1 MSACLNESEL
11 QAVADNEAETAHRGH
26 VEQCAVCSEKVAARR
41 AFTNRLVNAMA
52 SVEMD
57 GGTRGRMRTRSVDA
71 PATGATTL
79 RTVRRTWRWAWSVPL
94 AAAAALLTY
103 FVVVPGIDRR
113 TTVSAAE
120 ILGRSQAALSA
131 PVSGL
136 EFLQYDLEIGGALGD
151 LLPAEQAG
159 RFTVHELIDHD
170 HEGRYRI
177 VKLSPDS
184 RIVGGAAD
192 DTLRGTRTRYIRV
205 NGRGF
210 LLRFEGAAPTALS
223 LVALKKSAMQIFIG
237 LMQMST
243 AQSMREIDRAGEH
256 CYEVTIPAVSVP
268 AAALVSLDRARAVIT
283 SADSRLVEFSA
294 AGTLSGQ
301 PFTIDFAQRIRMLD
315 VSGAEAAGVPLSET
329 FELTAEPGDVVLE
342 GDATKNPVWDV
353 LTRVLDAVPAS
364 ASVAPARH

>member
-11 QAVADNEAETAHRGH
+11 QAVADNEAETAHRVH
-26 VEQCAVCSEKVAARR
+26 VECCAVCAEKVAARR
-41 AFTNRLVNAMA
+41 ALTNRVVNAA
-52 SVEMD
+52 TSVEMD
-57 GGTRGRMRTRSVDA
+57 GGTRGRLRTRLIDA
-71 PATGATTL
+71 PAAGATTL
-79 RTVRRTWRWAWSVPL
+79 REVRKAPRWAWGLPL
-94 AAAAALLTY
+94 AAAAALLIY
-103 FVVVPGIDRR
+103 FVVVPGIDRQ

-170 HEGRYRI
+170 HQGRYRI
-177 VKLSPDS
+177 VKLAPDG

-205 NGRGF
+205 DGRGF

-223 LVALKKSAMQIFIG
+223 LVGLKKSAMQIFIG

-243 AQSMREIDRAGEH
+243 AQSMREIDRAGED
-256 CYEVTIPAVSVP
+256 CYEITIPAVSVP
-268 AAALVSLDRARAVIT
+268 ATALMSLDRARAVIT

-301 PFTIDFAQRIRMLD
+301 PFTIDFAQRIRMVD
-315 VSGAEAAGVPLSET
+315 VSGAEASGIPLSET

-342 GDATKNPVWDV
+342 GDATKSPLWDV
-353 LTRVLDAVPAS
+353 LTRVFDAIPAS
-364 ASVAPARH
+364 TAKQ